1 MTGGK
6 VMERKMSVTRRMM
19 LAGIA
24 VCAFGFEGPAQAQT
38 SLKVMVF
45 PSLANL
51 PIYVAD
57 RKGFYT
63 ERGLAVEVLHTPNSD
78 VLRDGLAKG
87 DHQIVHAAVDN
98 AVAMAEVAKV
108 DIVVFLGGDGGWN
121 SLFVRPEIQS
131 YDRYV
136 ARPSGSMLQTL
147 LMPCCFT
154 RCST

>member
-1 MTGGK
+1 
-6 VMERKMSVTRRMM
+6 METKMSVTRRMM

-45 PSLANL
+45 PSLVNL

-78 VLRDGLAKG
+78 VLRNGLAKG

-98 AVAMAEVAKV
+98 AVAMAEVAKSTSSF
-108 DIVVFLGGDGGWN
+108 FLAAMAGGIAYSCGLR
-121 SLFVRPEIQS
+121 SS
-131 YDRYV
+131 HTMRYV

>member
-1 MTGGK
+1 
-6 VMERKMSVTRRMM
+6 
-19 LAGIA
+19 
-24 VCAFGFEGPAQAQT
+24 
-38 SLKVMVF
+38 
-45 PSLANL
+45 
-51 PIYVAD
+51 
-57 RKGFYT
+57 
-63 ERGLAVEVLHTPNSD
+63 
-78 VLRDGLAKG
+78 VLRNGLAKG

>member
-6 VMERKMSVTRRMM
+6 VVMERKMSVTRKMM
-19 LAGIA
+19 FAGIA
-24 VCAFGFEGPAQAQT
+24 VCAFGFEGPALAQT

-78 VLRDGLAKG
+78 VLRNGLAKG
-87 DHQIVHAAVDN
+87 EHQIVHAAVDN

-108 DIVVFLGGDGGWN
+108 DIVVFLGVN
-121 SLFVRPEIQS
+121 VRCISLFLRPKFPSSIQ
-131 YDRYV
+131 
-136 ARPSGSMLQTL
+136 
-147 LMPCCFT
+147 
-154 RCST
+154 